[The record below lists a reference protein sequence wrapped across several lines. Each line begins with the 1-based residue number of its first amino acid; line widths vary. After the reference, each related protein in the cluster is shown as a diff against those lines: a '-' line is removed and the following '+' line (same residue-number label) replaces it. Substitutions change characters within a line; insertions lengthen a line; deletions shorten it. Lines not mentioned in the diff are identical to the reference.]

1 MLPHEEGPLEV
12 DAGQLCGPDGDAG
25 GAVHPLADLLAVVLE
40 LPLRLRLAPR
50 VRPHGDGLH
59 GPEVGPFDAGIL
71 RTRVEFVG
79 DSVAVK
85 ISETDVADA
94 VLVGVRLV
102 GVGQQRAVV
111 GAVGDAVAV
120 RVVITVVAFA
130 VVVDVQ
136 LVGIV
141 VVRAVVGQV
150 GDTVQ
155 VAVITVV
162 AGVTCNDIEIFE
174 EKALNNKFLC
184 RKFWIL
190 SLV

>member
-1 MLPHEEGPLEV
+1 VLPDKEGPLEV
-12 DAGQLCGPDGDAG
+12 DAGELGGADGDAG

-50 VRPHGDGLH
+50 VRPHGDGPH
-59 GPEVGPFDAGIL
+59 GPEVCPFDAGIL

-79 DSVAVK
+79 DRVAVK
-85 ISETDVADA
+85 ISETGVTDA

-111 GAVGDAVAV
+111 GAVGNAVA
-120 RVVITVVAFA
+120 
-130 VVVDVQ
+130 VDVQ
-136 LVGIV
+136 LVGVV